1 MTPLDWA
8 VVLVLNGG
16 IVAYSLIAFRNKGES
31 FDWYLAAK
39 SMPWWVIGLSAFG
52 TAVDSGDYVGIV
64 GGSYQLGLSQLA
76 QWWLGIAVGWTV
88 LSFFVI
94 VPMYRSGVFTNA
106 EWLEFRFG
114 PATRLLAVLIN
125 VQSRTNVLGNIF
137 FSMFL
142 VLNVVAGIEETTCWL
157 VVVGAALSSA
167 LYIVRGGLRA
177 GVLTDALQ
185 SAAMLVA
192 SFVLWGFVYSGLGGW
207 EGVTAR
213 LEAVEEGLADTLL
226 HVGGYSPPGVPPLIV
241 ILGFLV
247 VLTTYAVVNQYEAL
261 RFLGARSE
269 WDFKMAALVASIA
282 TAICLFFNVSL
293 GPMARAQFPGLEIVD
308 QAYPLMIKEYLPAG
322 LVGLVVA
329 GLVAAGYSTFDS
341 ISIGISSLFVR
352 NVYARTMVKDA
363 TDAHYTKVG
372 RILVPIIL
380 AMGFV
385 YVPFLGEKGMLL
397 FYLRLAG
404 AIAVPL
410 MTAILMGV
418 FTRVHRET
426 GIVGLLVGLGYGLS
440 ALLADFNEWPLPV
453 WYQNTWWTY
462 LWNLVLPAASM
473 LIASKLIDWRRGPV
487 RDEDLR
493 GLIYVRHEDPAALRP
508 LMARRIAELEGSCTW
523 LQKTLLEAPIRP
535 EYPFAVG
542 ADGPKW
548 YLRPGVWIGVYLAV
562 ASVLLFVVLW

>member
-1 MTPLDWA
+1 
-8 VVLVLNGG
+8 
-16 IVAYSLIAFRNKGES
+16 
-31 FDWYLAAK
+31 
-39 SMPWWVIGLSAFG
+39 
-52 TAVDSGDYVGIV
+52 
-64 GGSYQLGLSQLA
+64 
-76 QWWLGIAVGWTV
+76 
-88 LSFFVI
+88 
-94 VPMYRSGVFTNA
+94 MYRSGVFTNA

-114 PATRLLAVLIN
+114 PAARLLAVLIN
-125 VQSRTNVLGNIF
+125 IQSRTNVLGNIF

-157 VVVGAALSSA
+157 VVVGVAVTSV

-185 SAAMLVA
+185 SITMIVA

-213 LEAVEEGLADTLL
+213 LEAVEEGLSDTLL
-226 HVGGYSPPGVPPLIV
+226 HVGGYSPEGVPAAMV
-241 ILGFLV
+241 IFGFLV
-247 VLTTYAVVNQYEAL
+247 VLTTYAVINQYEAI

-293 GPMARAQFPGLEIVD
+293 GPMARAQFPGLEFVD
-308 QAYPLMIKEYLPAG
+308 QAYPLMIVEYLPAG

-341 ISIGISSLFVR
+341 IGIGISSLFVR
-352 NVYARTMVKDA
+352 DVYARFIVKDGD
-363 TDAHYTKVG
+363 DAHYTKVG
-372 RILVPIIL
+372 RISVPFIL
-380 AMGFV
+380 ALGFL

-410 MTAILMGV
+410 MTVILMGV

-426 GIVGLLVGLGYGLS
+426 GIIGLLVGLGYGLS
-440 ALLADFNEWPLPV
+440 AILADFNDWPLPV

-462 LWNLVLPAASM
+462 LWNLILPAVSM
-473 LIASKLIDWRRGPV
+473 LIASKLIDWMRGPV
-487 RDEDLR
+487 SDEGLR
-493 GLIYVRHEDPAALRP
+493 GLVYVRHENP
-508 LMARRIAELEGSCTW
+508 AELRELMGHRLKALEGTW
-523 LQKTLLEAPIRP
+523 LQQTLLDAPIRP
-535 EYPFAVG
+535 EYPFEVG
-542 ADGPKW
+542 PEGPKW
-548 YLRPGVWIGVYLAV
+548 YVRPGVWMGLYLAV
-562 ASVLLFVVLW
+562 ASFLLFVVLW

>member
-1 MTPLDWA
+1 MTVLDWA

-16 IVAYSLIAFRNKGES
+16 VVAYSLITFRNKGES

-64 GGSYQLGLSQLA
+64 GGSYKLGLSQLA
-76 QWWLGIAVGWTV
+76 QWWLGIAVGWTM

-114 PATRLLAVLIN
+114 PAARVIAVLIN
-125 VQSRTNVLGNIF
+125 LQSRTNVLGNIF

-142 VLNVVAGIEETTCWL
+142 VLNIVAGIAEQTCWF
-157 VVVGAALSSA
+157 VVVSVAISSA
-167 LYIVRGGLRA
+167 VYIVRGGLRA
-177 GVLTDALQ
+177 GVVTDALQ
-185 SAAMLVA
+185 SVTMIVA
-192 SFVLWGFVYSGLGGW
+192 SFVLWAFVYSGLGGW
-207 EGVTAR
+207 DGVTAR
-213 LEAVEEGLADTLL
+213 LEGVEKGLSDTLL
-226 HVGGYSPPGVPPLIV
+226 HVGGYSPEGVPSLMV
-241 ILGFLV
+241 IFGFMV
-247 VLTTYAVVNQYEAL
+247 VLTMYAVINQYEAI

-269 WDFKMAALVASIA
+269 WDFKMAALIASIA

-293 GPMARAQFPGLEIVD
+293 GPMARAEFPGLEFVD

-341 ISIGISSLFVR
+341 IGIGLSSLFVR
-352 NVYARTMVKDA
+352 DIYARFLVRNE
-363 TDAHYTKVG
+363 TDEHYTKVG
-372 RILVPIIL
+372 RISVPFIL
-380 AMGFV
+380 AFGFV

-410 MTAILMGV
+410 MAVILMGV
-418 FTRVHRET
+418 FTKVHRQT
-426 GIVGLLVGLGYGLS
+426 GIVGLVVGLSYGMS
-440 ALLADFNEWPLPV
+440 AILADFNDWPLPI

-473 LIASKLIDWRRGPV
+473 FLASKLIDWRSGPV
-487 RDEDLR
+487 DRETLR
-493 GLIYVRHEDPAALRP
+493 GLVYVRHENP
-508 LMARRIAELEGSCTW
+508 AELRELMGHRLKVLEGTW
-523 LQKTLLEAPIRP
+523 LQKTLIDAPIRP
-535 EYPFAVG
+535 EYPFEIG
-542 ADGPKW
+542 PEGPKW
-548 YLRPGVWIGVYLAV
+548 YVRPGVWMGLYLAV
-562 ASVLLFVVLW
+562 ACFMLFVVLW